1 MLLSKF
7 TCAFSIPP
15 NSKFTLEN
23 NKFLLLFLLN
33 NNINIITIKLTD
45 GEFRICPVKNAKKSI
60 NISEVCSIH
69 LSYEFSFCLLSILN
83 KIYIVIIKNIKNPTI
98 P

>member
-1 MLLSKF
+1 MIVASGVVS
-7 TCAFSIPP
+7 AFLYRYEFVPLVKTSY
-15 NSKFTLEN
+15 
-23 NKFLLLFLLN
+23 
-33 NNINIITIKLTD
+33 IITIKLTD